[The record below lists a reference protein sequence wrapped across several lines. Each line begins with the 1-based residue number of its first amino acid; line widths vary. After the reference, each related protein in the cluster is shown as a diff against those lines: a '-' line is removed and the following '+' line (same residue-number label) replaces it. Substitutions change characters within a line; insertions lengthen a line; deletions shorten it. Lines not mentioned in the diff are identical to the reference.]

1 MTDVTQK
8 INEALEAL
16 RAGKIIIVTDDPTRE
31 NEGDLMVLADHVT
44 ASDMNF
50 IIRHSSGIVCV
61 SIDQATAA
69 RLQLEP
75 MVAAQNNTSL
85 RETPFTV
92 SVDAKDGITTG
103 VSADDRTQAVKVIAH
118 PQSTGDDLVKPG
130 HLFPL
135 VAKPNGVLER
145 QGHTEAGFDLA
156 KLATND
162 ASSHMVLCEL
172 MNPDGTMMRG
182 ESLHA
187 FAAEHQLLI
196 ISISELMA
204 YRRLHDNPVHII
216 ATTQLPIEPYGIFE
230 CRVFSEKGSDREHLV
245 LSKPNTTNKPTLVRI
260 HSSCMT
266 GDIFNSQRCDCHQQL
281 HYGLQRISQEG
292 GLLIYLN
299 QEGRGIGLGNKIKAY
314 ALQSQ
319 GIDTVQANL
328 DLGLPADAR
337 DYRIAADLLHRDG
350 LTDIRLLTNNPSK
363 LDGLTE
369 QGITAVTREPMPTFS
384 TDHNHDYL
392 KTKRDRLNHLIELST
407 PQKKGNE

>member
-1 MTDVTQK
+1 MTDITQT
-8 INEALEAL
+8 IHHALDAL
-16 RAGKIIIVTDDPTRE
+16 RAGQMIIVTDDPTRE
-31 NEGDLMVLADHVT
+31 NEGDLMILADHVT

-50 IIRHSSGIVCV
+50 IIRNSSGIVCV
-61 SIDQATAA
+61 SIDHATAM

-92 SVDAKDGITTG
+92 SVDAKNGITTG
-103 VSADDRTQAVKVIAH
+103 VSADDRTQAVKVIAD
-118 PQSTGDDLVKPG
+118 PQSTADDLVKPG

-145 QGHTEAGFDLA
+145 QGHTEAAYDLA

-162 ASSHMVLCEL
+162 QSTHMVLCEL
-172 MNPDGTMMRG
+172 MNADGSMMRG
-182 ESLHA
+182 EALHA
-187 FAAEHQLLI
+187 FAAQHNLLI

-204 YRRLHDNPVHII
+204 YRRLHDNPVRII
-216 ATTQLPIEPYGIFE
+216 ATTQLPIEPYGVFE
-230 CRVFSEKGSDREHLV
+230 CRVFAEKNSDREHLV

-281 HYGLQRISQEG
+281 HYALQQISQEG

-337 DYRIAADLLHRDG
+337 DYRIAADLLHHDG
-350 LTDIRLLTNNPSK
+350 LTQLRLLTNNPSK
-363 LDGLTE
+363 VAGLTE
-369 QGITAVTREPMPTFS
+369 QGITNVTREPMPAFT
-384 TDHNHDYL
+384 TTHNQDYL
-392 KTKRDRLNHLIELST
+392 KTKRDRLNHLIELENT
-407 PQKKGNE
+407 HKKGS